1 MAKQRQPHQAHKT
14 PKEKNL
20 TAALHPNG
28 NSHDIHGLWPAL
40 LIPVLADGALDTRR
54 AIAHA
59 QRMLTAGCDGVT
71 LFGTTGE
78 GPAFTV
84 AERKALLEAM
94 LANGITPD
102 QCLVTTTAMA
112 LQDSVEIGRHASRF
126 GVHRQ
131 MVMPP
136 FYFNQ
141 PRDQGV
147 CDAVS
152 QVITGIDDPLL
163 KLMLYHF
170 PAMST
175 YGFSVAAVAQL
186 VKRHPGQV
194 VGIKDSAGSLEHAL
208 GLAKAFPQLCIFTGS
223 EGHVGQVMVAGG
235 SGTINGLANIAPK
248 LMRRVVSAPAAV
260 SAADAQLIASLLSL
274 LDIRPNMNFV
284 CSYKTMLAEQL
295 GDDAWLNVRAP
306 LCHLEAE
313 EEQAIR
319 QGYRAIGAALDN
331 I

>member
-1 MAKQRQPHQAHKT
+1 MSPAI
-14 PKEKNL
+14 
-20 TAALHPNG
+20 HPNG
-28 NSHDIHGLWPAL
+28 ISHDIHGLWPAL
-40 LIPVLADGALDTRR
+40 LIPVFPDGSLDTSR

-59 QRMLTAGCDGVT
+59 QRVLAAGCDGVT

-84 AERKALLEAM
+84 AERKDLLEAM
-94 LANGITPD
+94 LANGITAD

-112 LQDSVEIGRHASRF
+112 LQDSIDIGRHARGL

-131 MVMPP
+131 MYMPP

-152 QVITGIDDPLL
+152 QMIIGIDDPQL

-175 YGFSVAAVAQL
+175 YGFSDAAVTEL

-208 GLAKAFPQLCIFTGS
+208 GLTKAFPQLCIFTGS

-235 SGTINGLANIAPK
+235 SGSINGLTNIAPK
-248 LMRRVVSAPAAV
+248 LMRRVVSTPAAV
-260 SAADAQLIASLLSL
+260 SAADTQLIGSLLSL
-274 LDIRPNMNFV
+274 LSVRPDMNFV

-313 EEQAIR
+313 EDQAIR
-319 QGYRAIGAALDN
+319 QGYRSIGAALAG

>member
-1 MAKQRQPHQAHKT
+1 
-14 PKEKNL
+14 
-20 TAALHPNG
+20 
-28 NSHDIHGLWPAL
+28 
-40 LIPVLADGALDTRR
+40 VLADGALDTRR
-54 AIAHA
+54 ALAHA
-59 QRMLTAGCDGVT
+59 QRMLAAGCDGIT

-102 QCLVTTTAMA
+102 QCLVTTTALA
-112 LQDSVEIGRHASRF
+112 LQDSIDIGRHARRL

-131 MVMPP
+131 MYMPP

-141 PRDQGV
+141 PREAGV
-147 CDAVS
+147 LDAVS
-152 QVITGIDDPLL
+152 QVIIGIDDPQL

-175 YGFSVAAVAQL
+175 YGFSHAAIAEL

-194 VGIKDSAGSLEHAL
+194 VGVKDSAGSLEHAL
-208 GLAKAFPQLCIFTGS
+208 GLAKAFPHLSIFTGS

-235 SGTINGLANIAPK
+235 SGSINGLTNIAPK
-248 LMRRVVSAPAAV
+248 LMRRVVSAPSAV
-260 SAADAQLIASLLSL
+260 SAADTQLIASLLSL
-274 LDIRPNMNFV
+274 LSIRPDMNFV

-313 EEQAIR
+313 EDQAIR
-319 QGYRAIGAALDN
+319 QGYRAIGAALST

>member
-1 MAKQRQPHQAHKT
+1 MT
-14 PKEKNL
+14 P
-20 TAALHPNG
+20 TLHP
-28 NSHDIHGLWPAL
+28 DVQGLWPAL
-40 LIPVLADGALDTRR
+40 LIPVFADGTLDTTR
-54 AIAHA
+54 ALAHA
-59 QRMLTAGCDGVT
+59 QRMLAAGCDGVT

-94 LANGITPD
+94 LASGITPQ
-102 QCLVTTTAMA
+102 QCLVTTTALA
-112 LQDSVEIGRHASRF
+112 LADAIELGRHASAL

-131 MVMPP
+131 MFMPP

-141 PRDQGV
+141 PREAGV
-147 CDAVS
+147 VDAIS
-152 QVITGIDDPLL
+152 QVIQGIGDPKL

-175 YGFSVAAVAQL
+175 YGFSRQAIAEL
-186 VKRHPGQV
+186 VKRYPDQV
-194 VGIKDSAGSLEHAL
+194 VGLKDSAGSLEHAL
-208 GLAKAFPQLCIFTGS
+208 ALTQAFPKLSIFTGS

-235 SGTINGLANIAPK
+235 SGSINGLTNIAPK
-248 LMRRVVSAPAAV
+248 LMRRVVSNPAAV
-260 SAADAQLIASLLSL
+260 SPQDSQLIADLLRL
-274 LDIRPNMNFV
+274 LGIRPDMNFV

-306 LCHLEAE
+306 LCHLEPHE
-313 EEQAIR
+313 SQAIR
-319 QGYRAIGAALDN
+319 QGYRAIGAALAH